1 MAVTRSSES
10 SINLADTQLR
20 KDLNNI
26 WPEYYKNIECDS
38 TERIKWLG
46 DLDALKLFVRNLLGD
61 VGKWLSPSGSAKA
74 YYYMQSDITWYTNKR
89 SLHFHGKD
97 GIALKNLL
105 IKFCKDGGLCNPSNV
120 PNTALSNGQS
130 NVDNSNIENCGK
142 CHDYSRLIAE
152 MAEIR
157 SKLDIVYQNTEHLYL
172 LASDV
177 PCLHVGIGETKTMCE
192 IGTQTCEFLQQ
203 ESERQRRNVQCSCV
217 NLSTDIEGLKLDIV
231 IAESKAAGNFQ
242 SNKQAIDQL
251 RNELNLMKSRNQ
263 NCLPYNANLNQ
274 NENNVILQNQP
285 DVQSQTKE
293 LNNIVS
299 TQDLVSVIMK
309 ADPVVIIESENHN
322 QITRTKKDQGRSR
335 HADKA
340 VKGSSNSKSLCPPF
354 QNTQTSKT
362 QNIDRK
368 PIQSSSKDI
377 KLKSY
382 ANKPKFQHEWINR
395 LPLIGTSRIC
405 PPKKQPSPAN
415 KFKPRWRT
423 TSCDVQD
430 TMPNVTSRSCD
441 RKNPFYNHPHKK
453 KPPLLRKGKHQR
465 RHKNHLSGRYR
476 IPVCNTQTGTN
487 LFNPI
492 YKMNPSQ
499 LKSDLQL
506 IDKDPWEAH
515 LQQINSTLDQFGT
528 LV

>member
-1 MAVTRSSES
+1 
-10 SINLADTQLR
+10 
-20 KDLNNI
+20 
-26 WPEYYKNIECDS
+26 
-38 TERIKWLG
+38 
-46 DLDALKLFVRNLLGD
+46 
-61 VGKWLSPSGSAKA
+61 
-74 YYYMQSDITWYTNKR
+74 
-89 SLHFHGKD
+89 
-97 GIALKNLL
+97 
-105 IKFCKDGGLCNPSNV
+105 
-120 PNTALSNGQS
+120 
-130 NVDNSNIENCGK
+130 
-142 CHDYSRLIAE
+142 

-177 PCLHVGIGETKTMCE
+177 PCLRVGIGETKTTCE

-217 NLSTDIEGLKLDIV
+217 DLSTDIEGLKLDIV

-251 RNELNLMKSRNQ
+251 RNELNSMKTRNQ
-263 NCLPYNANLNQ
+263 NCLSYNANLNQ

-309 ADPVVIIESENHN
+309 ADTVVIIESENHN
-322 QITRTKKDQGRSR
+322 QTTRTKKDQGRSR

-340 VKGSSNSKSLCPPF
+340 VKGSSNPKSLCPPF

-382 ANKPKFQHEWINR
+382 ANKPKFQHQWINR
-395 LPLIGTSRIC
+395 LPLIGTSRIRL
-405 PPKKQPSPAN
+405 PKKQP
-415 KFKPRWRT
+415 
-423 TSCDVQD
+423 Q
-430 TMPNVTSRSCD
+430 
-441 RKNPFYNHPHKK
+441 
-453 KPPLLRKGKHQR
+453 
-465 RHKNHLSGRYR
+465 
-476 IPVCNTQTGTN
+476 
-487 LFNPI
+487 
-492 YKMNPSQ
+492 PS
-499 LKSDLQL
+499 K
-506 IDKDPWEAH
+506 
-515 LQQINSTLDQFGT
+515 
-528 LV
+528 

>member
-1 MAVTRSSES
+1 M
-10 SINLADTQLR
+10 
-20 KDLNNI
+20 
-26 WPEYYKNIECDS
+26 
-38 TERIKWLG
+38 
-46 DLDALKLFVRNLLGD
+46 
-61 VGKWLSPSGSAKA
+61 
-74 YYYMQSDITWYTNKR
+74 
-89 SLHFHGKD
+89 
-97 GIALKNLL
+97 
-105 IKFCKDGGLCNPSNV
+105 
-120 PNTALSNGQS
+120 
-130 NVDNSNIENCGK
+130 
-142 CHDYSRLIAE
+142 
-152 MAEIR
+152 
-157 SKLDIVYQNTEHLYL
+157 
-172 LASDV
+172 
-177 PCLHVGIGETKTMCE
+177 GIGETKTTCE

-203 ESERQRRNVQCSCV
+203 ESERQRRNAQCSCV
-217 NLSTDIEGLKLDIV
+217 DLSTDTEGLKLDIV

-251 RNELNLMKSRNQ
+251 RNELNSMKSRNQ
-263 NCLPYNANLNQ
+263 NCLSYNANLNQ

-309 ADPVVIIESENHN
+309 ADPVVIIESEHHN

-340 VKGSSNSKSLCPPF
+340 VKGSSNPESLCPPF

-395 LPLIGTSRIC
+395 LPLIGTSRIRS
-405 PPKKQPSPAN
+405 PKKQPSPAN

-423 TSCDVQD
+423 NVQD

-441 RKNPFYNHPHKK
+441 RKNPFYNHPYKK
-453 KPPLLRKGKHQR
+453 KPLLRKGKYQR

-476 IPVCNTQTGTN
+476 IPVCNTHTGTN